1 MPSTN
6 QSPAAATG
14 QNVTSAPLSSAA
26 GYFFPT
32 VNEETE
38 EERSRLENQKLS
50 SLFPVVSTG
59 TDRATFSLTLSPE
72 ISQHA
77 WFPVGQITQENN
89 RKLTNALHAPQTKPQ
104 QSHKISRSVTSQ
116 QKINDKSD
124 EIWPCR
130 NDASST

>member
-6 QSPAAATG
+6 QWPAAATG

-26 GYFFPT
+26 GCFFLT

-38 EERSRLENQKLS
+38 EDRSRLENQQLS
-50 SLFPVVSTG
+50 SLFTVVSTG

-77 WFPVGQITQENN
+77 WFPAGQITQENN
-89 RKLTNALHAPQTKPQ
+89 HKLTNAMHAPK
-104 QSHKISRSVTSQ
+104 QSHSKAT
-116 QKINDKSD
+116 KSAAQL
-124 EIWPCR
+124 PANR
-130 NDASST
+130 R